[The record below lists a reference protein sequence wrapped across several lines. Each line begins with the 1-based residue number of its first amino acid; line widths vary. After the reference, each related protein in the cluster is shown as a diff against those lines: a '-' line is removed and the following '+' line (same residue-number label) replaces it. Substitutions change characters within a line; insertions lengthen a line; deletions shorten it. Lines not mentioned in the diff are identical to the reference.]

1 MVQVDDID
9 IEKLLRTPDSL
20 LKKVFSE
27 YTRDELRQLKRQ
39 LSPLK
44 KEADMKA
51 KKSIVDDR
59 KEVASKAEQRDLK
72 KKYQGVLELVE
83 SLEIE
88 RDAALSIKA
97 HKSQL
102 ISIKP
107 KVSSGTS
114 EGTAVWL
121 ASDWHVGEKVTFG
134 QTNGLNEYNPEI
146 AKARGVRF
154 FQGGLRLTDIVAKDT
169 KVTRII
175 LALLGD
181 FITGHLHLDAV
192 ETNYMP
198 PVEETLFAQ
207 DIIASG
213 IRFILENSK
222 YELFIVCH
230 SGNHGRTSK
239 FAHFGSENGHSLE
252 FMMYHNLAE
261 MFKHEPRVK
270 FQIPEG
276 AHSYVE
282 VYGMNLRFLH
292 GHDIKFGGGVGGITV
307 PVNKAIA
314 QWDKGKKAYLT
325 CFGHFHQKFDGGNFI
340 ANGSMI
346 GYNAFALSI
355 KASAEPP
362 AQQFFV
368 IDSKRAKT
376 FVCPIVLD

>member
-1 MVQVDDID
+1 MVQVEDID
-9 IEKLLRTPDSL
+9 IEKLLNTPDSL

-27 YTRDELRQLKRQ
+27 YTRDELRQLKRK

-44 KEADMKA
+44 KEEVMKP
-51 KKSIVDDR
+51 SGIDEDR
-59 KEVASKAEQRDLK
+59 KAVASKAEQTDLK
-72 KKYQGVLELVE
+72 KKYKSVLELVE
-83 SLEIE
+83 SLEVE
-88 RDAALSIKA
+88 RDAALAIKS
-97 HKSQL
+97 HKSN
-102 ISIKP
+102 IITIKP

-134 QTNGLNEYNPEI
+134 QTNGLNEYNPDI
-146 AKARGVRF
+146 AKARGIKY
-154 FQGGLRLTDIVAKDT
+154 FQGGLRLTDIVAKD
-169 KVTRII
+169 VRVNQIV

-198 PVEETLFAQ
+198 PIEETLFAQ

-213 IRFILENSK
+213 IRFILANSK
-222 YELFIVCH
+222 YDLLIVCH

-261 MFKHEPRVK
+261 MFKDEPRVK

-276 AHSYVE
+276 AHSYVD

-340 ANGSMI
+340 ANGSLI

-368 IDSKRAKT
+368 IDSKRGKT
-376 FVCPIVLD
+376 FVCPILLD